1 MDEAEAEARQRA
13 LAARVVAE
21 DRRPTRELR
30 DIAGVDVLYHGGGAR
45 AGVVVLRLPE
55 LALLDQAV
63 AEDTAPAPYVPGL
76 FSFRE
81 APAALAALAR
91 LITRPDAILCDGHGR
106 AHPRRF
112 GLACHVGLEAD
123 VPTVGVAKRLLVGG
137 HGPLAAERGAT
148 ALLVD
153 DGEVIGAALRTQA
166 GVKPVYVSVGHAISL
181 ASAVALVLACAPRYR
196 LPQTTRLADR
206 LSRGR
211 DPRVA

>member
-1 MDEAEAEARQRA
+1 VDEAEAEARQRE

-21 DRRPTRELR
+21 DRRPAAELGAV
-30 DIAGVDVLYHGGGAR
+30 AGVDVIYNGGRAR
-45 AGVVVLRLPE
+45 AGVVVLRRPE
-55 LALLDQAV
+55 LVLIDQAV
-63 AEDTAPAPYVPGL
+63 AEDGAPAPYVPGL

-91 LITRPDAILCDGHGR
+91 LTARPDAILCDGHGR

-123 VPTVGVAKRLLVGG
+123 VPTVGVAKRLLVGR

-148 ALLVD
+148 APIVD
-153 DGEVIGAALRTQA
+153 AGEVIGAALRTQA

-181 ASAVALVLACAPRYR
+181 ASAVALVLSCAPRYR

-211 DPRVA
+211 DPVE